1 MCGFR
6 KHVLWR
12 VSNLQLE
19 SACAGITPH
28 CLARFHRLSQRAIP
42 DCHAYGSDHKTAHA
56 PLRLTQRSQTPPAAS
71 RARKHREL
79 RNAKARN
86 SLCKQPG
93 RLRAAAERQS
103 YGRKRARRQPAGSE
117 QLLAVLRV
125 ERALQRVAEVRHR
138 LLGVGHRVG
147 DEVQRLVPNGG
158 DGRLDDPFNQSIGK
172 RETALVVGKH
182 AY

>member
-6 KHVLWR
+6 KHVRWR

-42 DCHAYGSDHKTAHA
+42 DCHAYGSDHKTACA
-56 PLRLTQRSQTPPAAS
+56 AAADQRSKTPPAAS

-79 RNAKARN
+79 RNAQARN
-86 SLCKQPG
+86 SLCEQPG

-103 YGRKRARRQPAGSE
+103 YGRKRARRQ
-117 QLLAVLRV
+117 LLAVLWV

-158 DGRLDDPFNQSIGK
+158 DGRLDDPFNHSIGNE
-172 RETALVVGKH
+172 RRH
-182 AY
+182 W